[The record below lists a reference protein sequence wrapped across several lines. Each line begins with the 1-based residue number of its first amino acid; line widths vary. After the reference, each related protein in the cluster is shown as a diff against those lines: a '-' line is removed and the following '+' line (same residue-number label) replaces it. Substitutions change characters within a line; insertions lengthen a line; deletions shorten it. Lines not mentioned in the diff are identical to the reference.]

1 MIRCVVFDF
10 DGVLVDSNV
19 VKRNAYFDIFTSL
32 GATRPVVEAV
42 LEDNRDGNRY
52 QIIEC
57 ILRRL
62 VTAGFFSARSRLD
75 KLVTKYAE
83 QYNDICEKY
92 AATCREIAGV
102 STCLS
107 RLARRYAL
115 YVNSATPED
124 PLRRIICRRGWEIYF
139 REVLGC
145 SHTKTDN
152 LRQILERERISCTE
166 VVFVGDNQQDM
177 TAALQCGC
185 QFVGLVNDTSQ
196 FESEPSYIIHDFSE
210 LETTIEQIDRRCRIA
225 DDSAGE

>member
-1 MIRCVVFDF
+1 MLKVVVFDF

-32 GATRPVVEAV
+32 GDTRPVVGAV

-57 ILRRL
+57 ILQRL

-92 AATCREIAGV
+92 AASCREINGV
-102 STCLS
+102 STCLPW
-107 RLARRYAL
+107 LAMRYVL
-115 YVNSATPED
+115 YVNSATPEE
-124 PLRRIICRRGWEIYF
+124 PLCRIIRQRGWKCYF